1 MAIAITLRS
10 YLDGQ
15 GVDYEVLSHPHSE
28 TSLVTAATAHV
39 PGDRLA
45 KAVIVKDSEHYM
57 MVVLPA
63 DQHVHLGRLH
73 QQLGHEVGLASEQEL
88 HSLFP
93 DCEQGAIPP
102 LGTAY
107 QVDTLVDYSMKGD
120 EDVFFESGDHEHLIR
135 MNAREFTSLL
145 GGSQRVDVGKHR

>member
-1 MAIAITLRS
+1 MAERPKLPEAVTLALKLGFPPTTLALRP
-10 YLDGQ
+10 GQ
-15 GVDYEVLSHPHSE
+15 
-28 TSLVTAATAHV
+28 AAGH
-39 PGDRLA
+39 RLA

-120 EDVFFESGDHEHLIR
+120 EDVFFESGDHEHLIKMSGKDFR
-135 MNAREFTSLL
+135 ALM
-145 GGSQRVDVGKHR
+145 GDVQRFHVSHHL